1 MIQTVK
7 FTSIIDARDDLIV
20 LRLSTEGSHITVA
33 LPFHEDTP
41 NLLFSIP
48 EALDLREAINSLIS
62 VPRLKEQLP
71 PIVDETV
78 ISYKVQSELSALF
91 DRYPSGSETDQA
103 ARKALH
109 DVIHILGL

>member
-1 MIQTVK
+1 MIQIVR
-7 FTSIIDARDDLIV
+7 FTSVIGNRDDLIV
-20 LRLSTEGSHITVA
+20 LRRSADGSSITVA

-48 EALDLREAINSLIS
+48 EALNLGEAINDLIS
-62 VPRLKEQLP
+62 VPLLKAPLP

-78 ISYKVQSELSALF
+78 ISYKLQSELSGLF
-91 DRYPSGSETDQA
+91 DRYPSDSEADRT

-109 DVIHILGL
+109 EAIHILGL